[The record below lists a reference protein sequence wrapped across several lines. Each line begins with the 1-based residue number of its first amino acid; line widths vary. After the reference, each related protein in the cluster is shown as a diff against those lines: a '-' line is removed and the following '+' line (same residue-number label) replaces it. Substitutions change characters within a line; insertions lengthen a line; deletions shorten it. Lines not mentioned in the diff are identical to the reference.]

1 MAEDFFDRL
10 AKGTPPAATG
20 GGDFFDQLSKA
31 PPPKAA
37 SVPLATMDTRKGL
50 PTMRDNAPV
59 PRKVGFEALPSLEQV
74 DKYMGVAPGQSLLDG
89 RQIISRSLHAAKDG
103 LGLVD
108 RGARAV
114 VGDDA
119 VNAISDPANLMIPG
133 IGQLGAAL
141 KMGSSVTKTR
151 VAPTVARIAEQ
162 APLTAATGAAIA
174 AKKLSPV
181 VQKVQAAAKSVAR
194 GPEQRF
200 IDRQRA
206 TNKNLNLTGGM
217 FRDLL
222 DKANDPIKFGTD
234 GKRLTPKARAE
245 VNIKTAGAL
254 GRGNYGRFKEYIA
267 NMGLPKEEVTRLGEA
282 LDNGGAHLRVDQID
296 ALRGSVAGDA
306 VADAL
311 TKTKL
316 LEEYTSQAPDKVGK
330 LLSGIS
336 TLGSLAAGLHFGG
349 PLVGAGAGAI
359 GAIASPV
366 VKRLWNKVTETPASL
381 EASRLSSLDKATK
394 NAPRYVK
401 AMDGPD
407 PSIASSEAL
416 KNQYEAFQRNL
427 RGEAEAK
434 AAGAKT
440 DASTKAAFGD
450 AFPNAGIRDPK
461 VRVDPTTGAST
472 AVVARL
478 KALEPKSSSALDAFD
493 KKMAAADRVDAK
505 VTDARTTA
513 QAKDL
518 MATTRGPIDDPYRP
532 TAKQTL
538 ANFKRETGFDP
549 AKVDSKLAS
558 FDAALDTP
566 LPPPVVKVPKTK
578 ALSAAE
584 QGMADNIAKGI
595 PGNTGTQAYFG
606 KYVLGSEAAPVSA
619 ADAVRAAEA
628 VAGDYPQFA
637 GEIAKFKGGYN
648 TVKGFKQVV
657 GPAMRKYLETDG
669 TLAKVQAAS
678 DATNKLAEVRKA
690 AETVRTAQKKTTG
703 AKVTEAP
710 PVTPEAP
717 VGATAAPQGKGGMA
731 NFGIGNLPARDA
743 GKAANIAAANQ
754 LKTALFGHKGISN
767 ALIESG
773 ELDGVMERLRD
784 LQTKDVATEYLNS
797 VLKDL
802 NKNDLAS
809 SNELDL
815 IRSHGEAVIDIKKHA
830 SQEAMVDHFEPRTRG
845 RPRK

>member
-10 AKGTPPAATG
+10 AKGAPPAAKG
-20 GGDFFDQLSKA
+20 GGDFFDRLSKA

-37 SVPLATMDTRKGL
+37 SVPLATMDIRKGL

-174 AKKLSPV
+174 AKKLLPV
-181 VQKVQAAAKSVAR
+181 VQKVQAAATSTAQNILKGGQARQIARQYEKSDNPGLVKGVVADLEAAYKNNPGLDAKGKPIFPKGR
-194 GPEQRF
+194 ANLDVEQINSVRDGYLDGVKRELQGLDLPPSRKNALLLAIEQKHTIGPDAIKALRTDVAGNAVADGITKTQILKKMTPEVPV
-200 IDRQRA
+200 
-206 TNKNLNLTGGM
+206 GGM
-217 FRDLL
+217 
-222 DKANDPIKFGTD
+222 KAMLHSGLTATAAALPVLAAGPIG
-234 GKRLTPKARAE
+234 L
-245 VNIKTAGAL
+245 AGAL
-254 GRGNYGRFKEYIA
+254 PAAKAASWLGR
-267 NMGLPKEEVTRLGEA
+267 
-282 LDNGGAHLRVDQID
+282 
-296 ALRGSVAGDA
+296 
-306 VADAL
+306 
-311 TKTKL
+311 KL
-316 LEEYTSQAPDKVGK
+316 AI
-330 LLSGIS
+330 SG
-336 TLGSLAAGLHFGG
+336 
-349 PLVGAGAGAI
+349 
-359 GAIASPV
+359 
-366 VKRLWNKVTETPASL
+366 
-381 EASRLSSLDKATK
+381 EASRAASGSRLVDLGPKYAKEGAKFTDPQVASRAALTDAYNTTVDG
-394 NAPRYVK
+394 AYV
-401 AMDGPD
+401 
-407 PSIASSEAL
+407 
-416 KNQYEAFQRNL
+416 
-427 RGEAEAK
+427 
-434 AAGAKT
+434 GAKT

-461 VRVDPTTGAST
+461 VRVDPATGAST

-493 KKMAAADRVDAK
+493 KKMAAADKVDAK
-505 VTDARTTA
+505 ATDARTTA

-678 DATNKLAEVRKA
+678 ELANKTATARKA
-690 AETVRTAQKKTTG
+690 AESVRNATKKATG
-703 AKVTEAP
+703 AKATEAP
-710 PVTPEAP
+710 
-717 VGATAAPQGKGGMA
+717 
-731 NFGIGNLPARDA
+731 
-743 GKAANIAAANQ
+743 AAASAPPPGAAQSNGGGSNYSVGSRADFERARTENIDKANK
-754 LKTALFGHKGISN
+754 LKDDLYGDIRLSEDLFKG
-767 ALIESG
+767 G
-773 ELDGVMERLRD
+773 ELDGFMETLRD
-784 LQTKDVATEYLNS
+784 LKFSDKANAYLEQHLDGMKGVAS
-797 VLKDL
+797 AK
-802 NKNDLAS
+802 
-809 SNELDL
+809 ELS
-815 IRSHGEAVIDIKKHA
+815 IISGYGKEVIAMKKHA
-830 SQEAMVDHFEPRTRG
+830 SQAALDEAMAPRTRG